1 MAHKNKS
8 NYSAYKERQKKPD
21 AVATKKAHPA
31 AASKTTSSDAP
42 KKLMGKHKKP
52 QEVYSLE
59 EANDRLYDVFRNH
72 DFTVVSHE
80 QRRQLAHFYRL
91 LMDNQKDENF
101 TRLLTLKDVAIK
113 HFIDS
118 LIFLEFFKPQ
128 FPLLDLGTGPGFP
141 GIPLKIMYPK
151 EKILLGEGVQRRVNF
166 LKTVR
171 EEMKLENLEIIGR
184 NIDPE
189 FVYPVKSV
197 ITRAVEDIGNTMK
210 NTINCLLDGGHLIF
224 MKGPN
229 ADPELKLAEA
239 YKEFYTLENDFKYSI
254 PKTPH
259 ERRLIVYRKIKS
271 PPLEDYEDQD
281 DDK

>member
-8 NYSAYKERQKKPD
+8 NYSAYKDRQAQK
-21 AVATKKAHPA
+21 ATPKTHPA
-31 AASKTTSSDAP
+31 AASKTTSNAP

-52 QEVYSLE
+52 QEIYSLE

-72 DFTVVSHE
+72 DFNLVSHE
-80 QRRQLAHFYRL
+80 ERKQFAHFYRL
-91 LMDNQKDENF
+91 LMENQKGENF

-118 LIFLEFFKPQ
+118 LVFLEFYQPL
-128 FPLLDLGTGPGFP
+128 FPMLDLGTGPGFP
-141 GIPLKIMYPK
+141 GIPLKIKYPN

-171 EEMKLENLEIIGR
+171 QEMGLKNLEIIGR

-189 FVYPVKSV
+189 FVYPVKSI

-239 YKEFYTLENDFKYSI
+239 YREFYTLEHDFKYSI

-271 PPLEDYEDQD
+271 PPLKDFDED
-281 DDK
+281 DDSDQ

>member
-8 NYSAYKERQKKPD
+8 NYSAYKERQTSKS
-21 AVATKKAHPA
+21 HPA
-31 AASKTTSSDAP
+31 TGSQTMTSAP

-52 QEVYSLE
+52 QEIFSLE
-59 EANDRLYDVFRNH
+59 EANDRLYDIFRNH
-72 DFTVVSHE
+72 DFHLVSHE
-80 QRRQLAHFYRL
+80 QRKQFAHFYRL
-91 LMDNQKDENF
+91 LMENQKAENF

-141 GIPLKIMYPK
+141 GIPLKIMYPN

-171 EEMKLENLEIIGR
+171 EEMGLKNIEIIGR

-210 NTINCLLDGGHLIF
+210 NAINCLLDGGHLIF

-229 ADPELKLAEA
+229 ADPELKLAQSYSEW
-239 YKEFYTLENDFKYSI
+239 YTLENDFKYSI

-271 PPLEDYEDQD
+271 PPIEDFQDLGDDQ
-281 DDK
+281 

>member
-8 NYSAYKERQKKPD
+8 NYSAYKERQN
-21 AVATKKAHPA
+21 KKA
-31 AASKTTSSDAP
+31 SEKGTSSTTTSSPKTVGGASPASAP
-42 KKLMGKHKKP
+42 KKLFGKHKKP
-52 QEVYSLE
+52 QEIFSLE

-72 DFTVVSHE
+72 DFTMVSHE
-80 QRRQLAHFYRL
+80 ERKQLAHFYQL
-91 LMDNQKDENF
+91 LMQNQKDENF

-141 GIPLKIMYPK
+141 GLPLKIKFPN
-151 EKILLGEGVQRRVNF
+151 EKILLGEGVQKRVTF
-166 LKTVR
+166 LKHVR
-171 EEMKLENLEIIGR
+171 EEMKLQNLEIIGR

-197 ITRAVEDIGNTMK
+197 ITRAVEDIGNTMQ
-210 NTINCLLDGGHLIF
+210 NTINCLMDGGHLIF

-229 ADPELKLAEA
+229 VDPELKLAEA
-239 YKEFYTLENDFKYSI
+239 HKEYYVLENDFKYSI

-271 PPLEDYEDQD
+271 PPLED
-281 DDK
+281 